1 MEQIIEILTALF
13 SQLAVW
19 FAELIEWI
27 SGLIG
32 TL

>member
-1 MEQIIEILTALF
+1 MEQIIDILTALF